1 MSAFTNKVAPSDV
14 AELVDF
20 RVPGDKSTESMAE
33 TQREGTAAIY
43 NILCSNRFAY
53 LADEVGMGKTY
64 QALALAAL
72 LWNDKPSARIL
83 FISPRENLQQ
93 KWYDDYNRFFAD
105 NYRRKQGL
113 GDDKI
118 NSVLL
123 GKPLHRPEKFPNLRT
138 WARTLGMPEQ
148 IAPIV
153 RVTSFRR
160 PWHVDKNDLKDLH
173 RLQEKFKSR
182 LPTWGL
188 KISSKLRLTEEE
200 DKTSLVLNLAFAK
213 ALSARL
219 QLLGDRLPYF
229 DLVIVDEAQCLRNPC
244 NQTNRVL
251 FESLRGNV
259 GKWLFMS
266 ATPAHSGPNDLP
278 KILNHYPDCEEVV
291 IEPTLTEDL
300 DALQRR
306 LKDFMVRRPR
316 RYRTDASAG
325 NTVGKEKYRKHD
337 YDSWKVAD
345 KNMNALSTLAIGLVQ
360 KKLVKV
366 LGATNNRYRV
376 GFLSSFESLQT
387 SLTRRNVKHYSTD
400 RNNDANTQDFE
411 EEPSARNPE
420 KEAPDAKFIDRLDAD
435 FTKKFRT
442 PLPHPK
448 IEAVVNRVAKE
459 AFGTREVVGGQKF
472 LIFARRVSTVDA
484 LEQRLLLEHRKGVE
498 ERIKRVWN
506 HSVDWSTVNEN
517 KEEEHVEEDDDED
530 FVLDDKEKIKDPIRK
545 AMSNG
550 EWLFRYR
557 KTFRD
562 SGRNALFFEDAWIQR
577 ICKAGGVSISEAA
590 KKIPC
595 EIWAESL
602 QHASRGSSGQ
612 NHAHQARYIAVQ
624 TIRRCPNAFGLDDKS
639 AKPWREAYER
649 CLHEHIERPPSTS
662 TPSSKAS
669 KVRALGLLEQPTLWG
684 FWDQKFG
691 DTKLSLPACGDRLDS
706 ITVESL
712 CQRQVARTLLGRV
725 FRLTDTLLDLYY
737 ADQNGGRSAA
747 NLAQTFVDWLASN
760 DPSAIQLRTDCELW
774 LAHLRLIVDS
784 CLGGAGQT
792 WIELAKKETWDQL
805 RNLKSVVGI
814 TAASGGQREATRL
827 FRTPSIPR
835 VIVCTDTLKEGVDL
849 HLFCDK
855 ILHYGVAW
863 TPGDMEQRVGRVDR
877 YFSKIERRL
886 IVEHPLTDV
895 RLEVGYPHVLASLE
909 RGQVERVVERQV
921 EAEALMDSPLAVSTE
936 KDTSF
941 IAGAET
947 STRVTKRI
955 GALYQPEFPKKGRDV
970 VLVPESEAKKIKE
983 HYDSWYHEFQARLEC
998 AGWKVPDLE
1007 KQVTLESVCESNRGS
1022 GGQKLDWSFDAA
1034 LQRYVVTL
1042 TSPPWSTGPE
1052 FSGGVRTCT
1061 VGKTKDTETFVRLLV
1076 PTHTEGNDLEGIDQI
1091 IKVLQGHEPKPD
1103 SAAKTKWED
1112 ALADMRGTD
1121 SVWTSPYTANV
1132 TVRNAERKQTV
1143 TLEALDH
1150 GVRIEGV
1157 VATLKSLKDRQ
1168 EWHSE
1173 QKEDAIRKWTQSEN
1187 ENLPIGYLAIQGST
1201 RLIFG
1206 IHILFGKLTK
1216 EVRRQLITEVA
1227 WRADAWEALL
1237 TGTDQ
1242 Y

>member
-1 MSAFTNKVAPSDV
+1 MSAFTNKVVPSDV

-20 RVPGDKSTESMAE
+20 SVPGDKSTCSMAK

-43 NILCSNRFAY
+43 NILCKNHFAY

-93 KWYDDYNRFFAD
+93 KWFDDYNRFFAD
-105 NYRRKQGL
+105 NYRRSQGL
-113 GDDKI
+113 GDDKVT
-118 NSVLL
+118 SVLL

-153 RVTSFRR
+153 RITSFRR
-160 PWHVDKNDLKDLH
+160 PWYVDKNDLKDLH
-173 RLQEKFKSR
+173 GLQEKFKSR

-200 DKTSLVLNLAFAK
+200 EKTSLVLNLAFAK
-213 ALSARL
+213 ALSSRL
-219 QLLGDRLPYF
+219 TSLGGDLPYF

-259 GKWLFMS
+259 VKWLFMS
-266 ATPAHSGPNDLP
+266 ATPAHSGPSDLP
-278 KILNHYPDCEEVV
+278 KVLNHYPDCG
-291 IEPTLTEDL
+291 EPINPNLTEDL
-300 DALQRR
+300 EALQCR

-316 RYRTDASAG
+316 RYRTDSVG
-325 NTVGKEKYRKHD
+325 NTVGKKEYRRHA

-360 KKLVKV
+360 KRLVTI
-366 LGATNNRYRV
+366 LGETNNRYRV

-387 SLTRRNVKHYSTD
+387 SLTRRNVKHSGAD
-400 RNNDANTQDFE
+400 RNNDANTKDFE
-411 EEPSARNPE
+411 EEPAARNPE
-420 KEAPDAKFIDRLDAD
+420 KEAPDAEFIDRLDAD
-435 FTKKFRT
+435 FTKKFQT

-448 IEAVVNRVAKE
+448 IEAVVNRVAE
-459 AFGTREVVGGQKF
+459 GAFGTRDVVGGQKF
-472 LIFARRVSTVDA
+472 LIFTRRVSTVDA
-484 LEQRLLLEHRKGVE
+484 LERRLLLEHRKAVE

-506 HSVDWSTVNEN
+506 HSVDWSTVSEN
-517 KEEEHVEEDDDED
+517 KEEEHVEGDDDED
-530 FVLDDKEKIKDPIRK
+530 FVLDDKEKTKDPIRQ

-577 ICKAGGVSISEAA
+577 ICDAGGVSLSEAA
-590 KKIPC
+590 EKIPDD
-595 EIWAESL
+595 IWAESL
-602 QHASRGSSGQ
+602 QHPSKNMRGQ
-612 NHAHQARYIAVQ
+612 KRAHLVRYIAVQ
-624 TIRRCPNAFGLDDKS
+624 SIKRCPNAFGLDDKS

-649 CLHEHIERPPSTS
+649 CLHDHIEIQPARTS
-662 TPSSKAS
+662 VEGA
-669 KVRALGLLEQPTLWG
+669 RDLGLRLLKQPTLWG
-684 FWDQKFG
+684 LWDQKFG

-737 ADQNGGRSAA
+737 ADQKGGRSAA
-747 NLAQTFVDWLASN
+747 RLARTFVNWLASPN

-774 LAHLRLIVDS
+774 LAHLRLIIDS
-784 CLGGAGQT
+784 SLGGAGQS
-792 WIELAKKETWDQL
+792 WFELARKETWEQL

-814 TAASGGQREATRL
+814 TAASGGQKEATRL

-855 ILHYGVAW
+855 ILHYGIAW

-886 IVEHPLTDV
+886 IKERPPPDV

-921 EAEALMDSPLAVSTE
+921 EAEKLMDSPLAVSNE

-941 IAGAET
+941 IAGAES
-947 STRVTKRI
+947 STRTTKGI
-955 GALYQPEFPKKGRDV
+955 GVFDQPEFPKKGREV
-970 VLVPESEAKKIKE
+970 VLVPESEAKKIKK
-983 HYDSWYHEFQARLEC
+983 HYTSWYRTFQERLKC
-998 AGWKVPDLE
+998 AGWNAPRFE
-1007 KQVTLESVCESNRGS
+1007 EQVTLESVSKSNRGC
-1022 GGQKLDWSFDAA
+1022 GGQKIKWSFDAA

-1042 TSPPWSTGPE
+1042 TSPPWSTAPE

-1061 VGKTKDTETFVRLLV
+1061 VGRTKSTETFVRLLV
-1076 PTHTEGNDLEGIDQI
+1076 PTHTEGNHLEGIDQI

-1112 ALADMRGTD
+1112 AIADMGGTE
-1121 SVWTSPYTANV
+1121 SVWTSPYTAKV
-1132 TVRNAERKQTV
+1132 TVRNAERKHTV
-1143 TLEALDH
+1143 TLDALEH

-1157 VATLKSLKDRQ
+1157 VAKLASLKDRQ
-1168 EWHSE
+1168 EWHGE
-1173 QKEDAIRKWTQSEN
+1173 LTIDAIRKWTQSEN
-1187 ENLPIGYLAIQGST
+1187 ENLPIGYLAIQGRT
-1201 RLIFG
+1201 KLIFG

-1216 EVRRQLITEVA
+1216 EVRQQLITEVA